1 LDDNVTSAGQ
11 PVPRGALDGIRVL
24 DLTAGLA
31 GPVAG
36 MLLADL
42 GADVVK
48 IYPPGGGPSRAEP
61 GLHMW
66 DRGKRPA
73 VLESSLPAQLE
84 ALDQLVGAA
93 DIVLV
98 GTAREPNSLRGAEA
112 GMDGAPDGAGA
123 RGAAVSYADLRAR
136 GHSPGRPGYWIVM
149 PPYLLGETPWAG
161 EQESAGLLFAWL
173 GHAWGQASYDDVPV
187 DCVFPLAL
195 HMQGIWA
202 AITAV
207 ALIVGRQ
214 RGRRLAPL
222 AVAGGAHGGQLVS
235 PGGFAAGRAEPYV
248 HRPGGPGGA
257 LPNYRCYRC
266 SDGQWLFF
274 GAFTNAFIER
284 GMRAAGVEWV
294 LQDPRVGGDPNKV
307 RLGQN
312 LGWITR
318 ELEQAFARRP
328 RATWLELLDGADVPA
343 AATASAADWLD
354 HEQVREIGLR
364 TETRNDAG
372 EPIVMP
378 GALIGLS
385 ETPVSAPSPAR
396 TRRPAITDFTS
407 GWSPRSTMLAQ
418 PTPAPALAQPAPA
431 TAAAVAP
438 ADEPEPGAA
447 ELPLAGLR
455 VLNLGTIIAGPYAA
469 TLLGELG
476 AEVLKIERPPR
487 GDEFRTAHGG
497 RGGAGFS
504 VYNRDQRSLL
514 LNLADTAG
522 QDVFRQLVRSS
533 DVVINNYRAGVLRR
547 LGIEQG
553 DLAAV
558 NPLITSVSISAFGE
572 TGALS
577 QRPGFDPV
585 VQAMSGIMRA
595 QGGPDEAESP
605 AFLTVPVNDVLAA
618 GLAALGVCA
627 ALHARE
633 RIGHG
638 QLVSVTLCASSCLVQ
653 SEHLVRFAGA
663 PPLPVGGRDFAGPAP
678 LDRLYAGAD
687 GWVRL
692 GGRQLPDLPALARAG
707 LAEVSGPPAA
717 EPGADGAAASDA
729 DASDADAS
737 DAAAIDAIGRALARL
752 PVADILRRA
761 AAAGIPAVQAR
772 QAPDLIAD
780 DQLIRHG
787 LLAVI
792 QQDDT
797 GVTQVGPGSW
807 LEMPGLSPVPPGP
820 APAPGEHGPAIL
832 TEIGAEPAQGR

>member
-1 LDDNVTSAGQ
+1 VVTAGQ
-11 PVPRGALDGIRVL
+11 PGALDGVRVL
-24 DLTAGLA
+24 DLTGGLA

-42 GADVVK
+42 GADVIK

-73 VLESSLPAQLE
+73 VLDPSLPVDLA

-93 DIVLV
+93 DVVLV
-98 GTAREPNSLRGAEA
+98 GTA
-112 GMDGAPDGAGA
+112 DGAG
-123 RGAAVSYADLRAR
+123 RAAVGYEALRAR
-136 GHSPGRPGYWIVM
+136 GHSPGQPGFWIVM

-173 GHAWGQASYDDVPV
+173 GHAWGQASYDDIPV

-202 AITAV
+202 ATTAV
-207 ALIVGRQ
+207 ALLAGQQ

-222 AVAGGAHGGQLVS
+222 VVAGGAHGGELVS
-235 PGGFAAGRAEPYV
+235 PGGFAAARAEPHV

-284 GMRAAGVEWV
+284 GFRAAGVEWV
-294 LQDPRVGGDPNKV
+294 LQDPRVGGVTDKV
-307 RLGQN
+307 RLGGN
-312 LGWITR
+312 LAWITR
-318 ELEQAFARRP
+318 ELEQAFRRQP
-328 RATWLELLDGADVPA
+328 RATWLKLLEDADVPA

-354 HEQVREIGLR
+354 HEQVRAIGLR
-364 TETRNDAG
+364 IESRNDAG
-372 EPIVMP
+372 EPVIMP

-385 ETPVSAPSPAR
+385 QTPLSAGHPAR
-396 TRRPAITDFTS
+396 THHPALHDFTS
-407 GWSPRSTMLAQ
+407 GWSPR
-418 PTPAPALAQPAPA
+418 PAPL
-431 TAAAVAP
+431 
-438 ADEPEPGAA
+438 DPERLDPEREVA

-476 AEVLKIERPPR
+476 AEVLKIERPPH

-514 LNLADTAG
+514 LNLADGAG
-522 QDVFRQLVRSS
+522 RDVFRQLVRSA
-533 DVVINNYRAGVLRR
+533 DVVINNYRSGVLRR
-547 LGIEQG
+547 LGIEHD
-553 DLAAV
+553 DLATV

-585 VQAMSGIMRA
+585 VQAMSGIMRT
-595 QGGPDEAESP
+595 QGGPDEADSP
-605 AFLTVPVNDVLAA
+605 AFLTVPINDVLAA

-627 ALHARE
+627 ALYARE
-633 RIGHG
+633 RIGRG
-638 QLVSVTLCASSCLVQ
+638 QLVSVTLCASSCLLQ

-663 PPLPVGGRDFAGPAP
+663 PPLPAGGRDFAGPGP

-692 GGRQLPDLPALARAG
+692 ASRQAPDVLALALAG
-707 LAEVSGPPAA
+707 LTTAPPPVDDGADSGP
-717 EPGADGAAASDA
+717 AAA
-729 DASDADAS
+729 
-737 DAAAIDAIGRALARL
+737 DAIASALARL
-752 PVADILRRA
+752 PVAEILRRA
-761 AAAGIPAVQAR
+761 AAAGIPAAEAR
-772 QAPDLIAD
+772 QVPDLTAD
-780 DQLIRHG
+780 EQLIRHG
-787 LLAVI
+787 LLTVI
-792 QQDDT
+792 EQDDT
-797 GVTQVGPGSW
+797 GVTRVGPGRW
-807 LEMPGLSPVPPGP
+807 LEMPGLSHGPPGP
-820 APAPGEHGPAIL
+820 APAAGEHGPAAEFL
-832 TEIGAEPAQGR
+832 GHGQAGSPGETARTEKTPP